1 MSSGEL
7 FQAMGPCG
15 GLAVEGAG
23 LRQAR
28 RMPASRRSTS
38 SCSIPR
44 ARTSWQQAAA
54 PGETVSAAKALAM
67 SVPVSQPLCPYQAS
81 TIFLPG

>member
-7 FQAMGPCG
+7 LQAMGPCG

-23 LRQAR
+23 LEAGAQDAGE
-28 RMPASRRSTS
+28 RRSTS